1 MDPTNFVNFVKLEV
15 KDTQEPIALE
25 TVEIKNGDKVE
36 YIVSSEQG
44 FIALDKLQNN
54 ISLL

>member
-15 KDTQEPIALE
+15 KDTREPIALE
-25 TVEIKNGDKVE
+25 TVEIKNGEKVE

>member
-1 MDPTNFVNFVKLEV
+1 MDLTNFVNFVKLEV
-15 KDTQEPIALE
+15 KDTHEPIALE
-25 TVEIKNGDKVE
+25 TVEIKNGEKVE